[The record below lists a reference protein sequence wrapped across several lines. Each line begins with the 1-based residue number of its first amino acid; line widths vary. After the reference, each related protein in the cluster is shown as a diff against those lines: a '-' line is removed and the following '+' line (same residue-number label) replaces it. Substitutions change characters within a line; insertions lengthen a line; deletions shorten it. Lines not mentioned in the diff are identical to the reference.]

1 MKKGN
6 FKILSGF
13 EYWAP
18 GWKGV
23 FGLLLWLFVGALIGN
38 VLVFLLGML
47 LGPAWAADYSTVIAY
62 PVMFLPPMFYARS
75 KSIKCEMKGRAP
87 KPLNKGHF
95 APLGPAICALL
106 VTLITLAAGYIAD
119 PIVTLLP
126 PMPEFLEQA
135 LNSMVQGNV
144 LINLLCVSIFAPFFE
159 EWLCRGMVLRG
170 LLHKGVKPVW
180 AIVASAAVFALIHMN
195 PWQAIPAFLLGCLFG
210 YVYYKTK
217 SLSLTMLMHCVNN
230 TLAVVLGQIDSL
242 KDMNTW
248 MDVLSPELF
257 WIVFAVCALV
267 LILSVRAISRVNV
280 VDTEDVSSTA

>member
-1 MKKGN
+1 
-6 FKILSGF
+6 
-13 EYWAP
+13 
-18 GWKGV
+18 
-23 FGLLLWLFVGALIGN
+23 
-38 VLVFLLGML
+38 
-47 LGPAWAADYSTVIAY
+47 
-62 PVMFLPPMFYARS
+62 
-75 KSIKCEMKGRAP
+75 
-87 KPLNKGHF
+87 
-95 APLGPAICALL
+95 
-106 VTLITLAAGYIAD
+106 
-119 PIVTLLP
+119 
-126 PMPEFLEQA
+126 MPEFLEQA

-180 AIVASAAVFALIHMN
+180 AIVASAAFFALIHMN

-280 VDTEDVSSTA
+280 VDTEDVSSAA

>member
-1 MKKGN
+1 MRKGN
-6 FKILSGF
+6 FKILESF
-13 EYWAP
+13 EHFSP

-23 FGLLLWLFVGALIGN
+23 LKLFLWMMVGAVIGN
-38 VLVFLLGML
+38 VITFVLGIFF
-47 LGPAWAADYSTVIAY
+47 GTEWVSSYGTVIAY
-62 PVMFLPPMFYARS
+62 PIMFIPPMFYARRRS
-75 KSIKCEMKGRAP
+75 MMREHLDAN
-87 KPLNKGHF
+87 PLNKGVF
-95 APLGPAICALL
+95 KPYGAPLCALL
-106 VTLITLAAGYIAD
+106 VSLMTLAAGYISD
-119 PIVTLLP
+119 PVVTLLP
-126 PMPEFLEQA
+126 EMPEFLEQA
-135 LNSMVQGNV
+135 LESMVNGNV
-144 LINLLCVSIFAPFFE
+144 LINLLCVSVFAPFFE

-180 AIVASAAVFALIHMN
+180 AIVASAAFFALIHMN

-280 VDTEDVSSTA
+280 VDTEDVSSAA

>member
-1 MKKGN
+1 MRKGN
-6 FKILSGF
+6 FKILESF
-13 EYWAP
+13 EHFSP

-23 FGLLLWLFVGALIGN
+23 LKLFLWMMVGAVIGN
-38 VLVFLLGML
+38 VITFVLGIFF
-47 LGPAWAADYSTVIAY
+47 GTEWVSSYGTVIAY
-62 PVMFLPPMFYARS
+62 PIMFIPPMFYARRRS
-75 KSIKCEMKGRAP
+75 MMREHLEAN
-87 KPLNKGHF
+87 PLNKGVF
-95 APLGPAICALL
+95 KPYGAPLCALL
-106 VTLITLAAGYIAD
+106 VAGLTIAAGYIAD
-119 PIVTLLP
+119 PVVTLLP
-126 PMPEFLEQA
+126 DMPEFLEQA
-135 LNSMVQGNV
+135 LESMVNGNV
-144 LINLLCVSIFAPFFE
+144 LINLLCVSVFAPFFE

-180 AIVASAAVFALIHMN
+180 AIVASAAFFALIHMN